1 MNNSKK
7 FIPVYQP
14 YIHEE
19 ESKFLQDCINSG
31 WISSKGK
38 YINLFEKSFAKYL
51 NAKYALTTS
60 NGTVALHL
68 ALATI
73 GIKEGDE
80 VLVPNLTFAA
90 SVNSIIYTGATPVLI
105 DCDPDTFNID
115 TNLIEHKIT
124 SKTKAIMVVHL
135 YGLPINMNIIKN
147 IADKHNLIIIED
159 SAESFGSEFNGQ
171 KVGAFGRVSTFS
183 FYGNKT
189 ITTGEGGMVVFKNKK
204 DYDKAKILRDHGMDP
219 NKTYWHEFLG
229 YNYRMTNLQA
239 SLGCAQLDKVDLII
253 NKKINLAEEYISR
266 LNKIEGIKFQ
276 KKIDGFKNTYW
287 LVTIIIE
294 EKKFGASRDTL
305 RSFLSKNNIDSRPV
319 FFPINL
325 MPPYKKYNIGS
336 FPNSLFVSKNG
347 LSLPSYPSLS
357 SDEIKR
363 ICDLIIAYH
372 NNFNF

>member
-1 MNNSKK
+1 MSDSNK

-14 YIHEE
+14 YIQEE
-19 ESKFLQDCINSG
+19 ESKFLQDCLNTG

-38 YINLFEKSFAKYL
+38 YIDLFEKSFAKYL

-115 TNLIEHKIT
+115 TNLIENKIT

-135 YGLPINMNIIKN
+135 YGLPVNMNLIKS

-159 SAESFGSEFNGQ
+159 SAESFGSEFKGK
-171 KVGAFGRVSTFS
+171 KVGTFGRLSTFS

-189 ITTGEGGMVVFKNKK
+189 ITTGEGGMVIFKNKK
-204 DYDKAKILRDHGMDP
+204 DYEKAKILRDHGMNP

-229 YNYRMTNLQA
+229 FNYRMTNLQA
-239 SLGCAQLDKVDLII
+239 SVGYAQLKKSNLII
-253 NKKINLAEEYISR
+253 EKKINLAQNYIHR
-266 LNKIEGIKFQ
+266 LKKIDGIKFQ
-276 KKIDGFKNTYW
+276 KETDFNKNTYW
-287 LVTIIIE
+287 LVTIIVE
-294 EKKFGASRDTL
+294 ENKFGASRDSL
-305 RSFLSKNNIDSRPV
+305 RSFLNKNNIDSRPV

-347 LSLPSYPSLS
+347 LSLPSYPHRGFLS
-357 SDEIKR
+357 
-363 ICDLIIAYH
+363 
-372 NNFNF
+372 

>member
-1 MNNSKK
+1 MSDSNK

-14 YIHEE
+14 YIQEE
-19 ESKFLQDCINSG
+19 ESKFLQDCLNTG

-38 YINLFEKSFAKYL
+38 YIDLFEKSFAKYL

-115 TNLIEHKIT
+115 TNLIENKIT

-135 YGLPINMNIIKN
+135 YGLPVNMNLIKS

-159 SAESFGSEFNGQ
+159 SAESFGSEFKGK
-171 KVGAFGRVSTFS
+171 KVGTFGRLSTFS

-189 ITTGEGGMVVFKNKK
+189 ITTGEGGMVIFKNKK
-204 DYDKAKILRDHGMDP
+204 DYEKAKILRDHGMNP

-229 YNYRMTNLQA
+229 FNYRMTNLQA
-239 SLGCAQLDKVDLII
+239 SVGYAQLKKSNLII
-253 NKKINLAEEYISR
+253 
-266 LNKIEGIKFQ
+266 
-276 KKIDGFKNTYW
+276 
-287 LVTIIIE
+287 
-294 EKKFGASRDTL
+294 EKKNKFSPKLYT
-305 RSFLSKNNIDSRPV
+305 
-319 FFPINL
+319 
-325 MPPYKKYNIGS
+325 
-336 FPNSLFVSKNG
+336 
-347 LSLPSYPSLS
+347 
-357 SDEIKR
+357 
-363 ICDLIIAYH
+363 
-372 NNFNF
+372 

>member
-1 MNNSKK
+1 MSDSNK

-14 YIHEE
+14 YIQEE
-19 ESKFLQDCINSG
+19 ESKFLQDCLNTG

-38 YINLFEKSFAKYL
+38 YIDLFEKSFAKYL

-115 TNLIEHKIT
+115 TNLIENKIT

-135 YGLPINMNIIKN
+135 YGLPVNMNLIKS

-159 SAESFGSEFNGQ
+159 SAESFGSEFKGK
-171 KVGAFGRVSTFS
+171 KVGTFGRLSTFS

-189 ITTGEGGMVVFKNKK
+189 ITTGEGGMVIFKNKK
-204 DYDKAKILRDHGMDP
+204 DYEKAKILRDHGMNP

-229 YNYRMTNLQA
+229 FNYRMTNLQA
-239 SLGCAQLDKVDLII
+239 SVGYAQLKKSNLII
-253 NKKINLAEEYISR
+253 EKKINLAQNYIHR
-266 LNKIEGIKFQ
+266 LKKIDGIKFQ
-276 KKIDGFKNTYW
+276 KETDFNKNTYW
-287 LVTIIIE
+287 LVTIIVE
-294 EKKFGASRDTL
+294 ENKFGASRDSL
-305 RSFLSKNNIDSRPV
+305 RSFLNKNNIDSRPV

-357 SDEIKR
+357 IDEIKR